1 MITLTNILSPSDL
14 ASLRSS
20 CQVDQTCQF
29 ASSSVSATEATP
41 DFTDG
46 FIGRPNTR
54 LVEQPLQE
62 RPRSSG
68 GQESKDRDGSG
79 GVRNALNGI
88 LKTFYTTYTYFTTL
102 SLDGTSSISTRTEVY
117 SNIKSKGVPVSTLDS
132 NSFAIRPSA
141 TKKLEIA
148 PSSSLVSSSEAP
160 SGRLQYSSI
169 SRDFP
174 TTTTEAEEVTTEEV
188 TEAATTTTEEVT
200 EEVSETTINP
210 TKSSAAVSDTT
221 LDNNDTLDLIDIR
234 TDTPDLE
241 EFPDY
246 ESEAAAEEIEPSTVE
261 NAMKTFYTTYTY
273 FTTLFRN
280 GTSFVTSNLETV
292 TNTADATVSPSL
304 VQPRYGHK
312 TSGQNPLFRHILR

>member
-1 MITLTNILSPSDL
+1 MKHK
-14 ASLRSS
+14 
-20 CQVDQTCQF
+20 
-29 ASSSVSATEATP
+29 
-41 DFTDG
+41 
-46 FIGRPNTR
+46 IG
-54 LVEQPLQE
+54 
-62 RPRSSG
+62 
-68 GQESKDRDGSG
+68 
-79 GVRNALNGI
+79 
-88 LKTFYTTYTYFTTL
+88 
-102 SLDGTSSISTRTEVY
+102 
-117 SNIKSKGVPVSTLDS
+117 
-132 NSFAIRPSA
+132 
-141 TKKLEIA
+141 
-148 PSSSLVSSSEAP
+148 
-160 SGRLQYSSI
+160 
-169 SRDFP
+169 
-174 TTTTEAEEVTTEEV
+174 
-188 TEAATTTTEEVT
+188 EEVT

-246 ESEAAAEEIEPSTVE
+246 ESEAATEEIEPSTVE